1 MRKSVEL
8 EMNKPLKY
16 PSNDVS
22 VCWPS
27 FQTSNFSSI
36 PIRKDP
42 EINTQMQLSK
52 FSDSGSENNQVPKN
66 LETLC
71 SYQNQRILDKQ
82 KSLLFSCEM
91 FLYTKIISFN
101 LMNISLLFLTFY
113 LPYYYFEN
121 YEQLIY
127 NNFKKIR
134 SNIFS
139 SSFIFNDI
147 RIIHSIYQISKLIF
161 QRKTLLNII
170 IKYYNLI
177 NLCTLHYNK
186 QHYSIYY
193 FILFIV
199 LKKFKIYLK
208 IAKQMIITK
217 MIIILL
223 FQIHYFTCIWGIELK
238 QSNQEDLIY
247 NEYFYKSFLM
257 FFFQFD
263 QLDNQQN
270 HLIILTH
277 LFSNIIIF
285 IFLFKI
291 FTQYQSQLSK
301 HEINLKTYLLF
312 LKSDMIQ
319 FKVKFILFHYSTLF
333 LLIENE
339 LSTRQKLKKQ
349 NLLQYIK
356 MKLINQELRQFNFL
370 SKKAINEISTKG
382 LFELSLKQQNFQAE
396 INGIYIILTGRVNL
410 EFMGLKLQIDNR
422 KIINICLIEMMNIQ
436 QQQRKLKLEPF
447 DMNDILYFYI
457 NQDQFQNCLQK
468 ETEIEKYQM
477 IKDDINFNNNTEL
490 LNIQCYFCNL
500 YHPTFNCGC
509 LNIKRR
515 FTYDKT
521 CQERDSM
528 FKRKKNNRIKAGIY
542 QQITNQGTS
551 NIDVNDISSN
561 SFEAFSDYS
570 SDKVNVSNQQLQFD
584 QIGRQ
589 SSISQIYKDI
599 LQIDL
604 ISDKISDPII
614 SSTLIKHL
622 QVPDTVINQTDF
634 QDQDSILDIDK
645 IWEYQHY
652 KVAYNI
658 NNLHKF
664 SNKSVQ
670 QIVQE
675 LMYDEY
681 LERDNMLRNA
691 FNSSPLKAV
700 KKKIVFSK
708 NIYNNYLQQSP
719 SSITSQNNNQCKVI
733 GVVAIQKKKIPDV
746 ITNVSSK
753 ECQEGQQTKRI
764 KRIINIRSYG
774 QLNQRQKYFT
784 LDLKVISKEFSVQ

>member
-36 PIRKDP
+36 PISKDP
-42 EINTQMQLSK
+42 QINTQMQLSK

-113 LPYYYFEN
+113 LPYYYFQN
-121 YEQLIY
+121 YEKSDPIY
-127 NNFKKIR
+127 FPVLLFLMISELYTQFIKFLNQFFKE
-134 SNIFS
+134 NHFS
-139 SSFIFNDI
+139 
-147 RIIHSIYQISKLIF
+147 IS
-161 QRKTLLNII
+161 LLNITILLIYTLCI
-170 IKYYNLI
+170 ITNNIIVFTILYYLLFLRNLKFIQKLLSLIIFI
-177 NLCTLHYNK
+177 NY
-186 QHYSIYY
+186 QQI
-193 FILFIV
+193 
-199 LKKFKIYLK
+199 
-208 IAKQMIITK
+208 IITK

-247 NEYFYKSFLM
+247 NEQFYKSFLM

-277 LFSNIIIF
+277 LFSNIIIV

-301 HEINLKTYLLF
+301 HEINLKTYQLF

-339 LSTRQKLKKQ
+339 LSTRQKIKKQ
-349 NLLQYIK
+349 NILQYIK

-370 SKKAINEISTKG
+370 SKKVINEISMKG

-396 INGIYIILTGRVNL
+396 INGIYIILNGRVNL

-436 QQQRKLKLEPF
+436 QQQRKLRLEPF
-447 DMNDILYFYI
+447 DINDILYFYI

-500 YHPTFNCGC
+500 YHPTFNCCC

-551 NIDVNDISSN
+551 NIDINDISSN

-570 SDKVNVSNQQLQFD
+570 SDKVNMSNQQLQFD

-622 QVPDTVINQTDF
+622 QVPDTVINQTNI

-658 NNLHKF
+658 NNVLNVL
-664 SNKSVQ
+664 NK
-670 QIVQE
+670 
-675 LMYDEY
+675 
-681 LERDNMLRNA
+681 
-691 FNSSPLKAV
+691 
-700 KKKIVFSK
+700 
-708 NIYNNYLQQSP
+708 
-719 SSITSQNNNQCKVI
+719 
-733 GVVAIQKKKIPDV
+733 QK
-746 ITNVSSK
+746 
-753 ECQEGQQTKRI
+753 
-764 KRIINIRSYG
+764 
-774 QLNQRQKYFT
+774 L
-784 LDLKVISKEFSVQ
+784 